1 MHPVVPQPGTRT
13 HSVVTANSQNIQQ
26 NQGDQSQPVQTKGP
40 ASNLDLL
47 AGLDLDALSISPTP
61 PVIKT
66 LPTFQNKQH
75 QSSISPE
82 TIKMPHVDC
91 RAVKKPM
98 FVLETEQLTQETEKL
113 QSLVSGLGQRTLQG
127 TLPLDSLWRE
137 VVESVEK
144 SATKLSVSV
153 ARCYPMKNRAS
164 DVLPF
169 DQSRVELKEK
179 KVLNLFL

>member
-1 MHPVVPQPGTRT
+1 MDFNDKERIFCSLGAYF
-13 HSVVTANSQNIQQ
+13 SV
-26 NQGDQSQPVQTKGP
+26 
-40 ASNLDLL
+40 
-47 AGLDLDALSISPTP
+47 
-61 PVIKT
+61 KT
-66 LPTFQNKQH
+66 LNCRRHFH
-75 QSSISPE
+75 FL
-82 TIKMPHVDC
+82 HVW
-91 RAVKKPM
+91 
-98 FVLETEQLTQETEKL
+98 
-113 QSLVSGLGQRTLQG
+113 QG